1 MGFSSKRWCVL
12 AVVGSEETEQRE
24 AEVSFIM
31 AVFKHEC
38 CKVLQCQ
45 IGTW

>member
-1 MGFSSKRWCVL
+1 MGFSSKRQCAL

-24 AEVSFIM
+24 TEVSLMM

-38 CKVLQCQ
+38 RRVLQFQ
-45 IGTW
+45 IDTW